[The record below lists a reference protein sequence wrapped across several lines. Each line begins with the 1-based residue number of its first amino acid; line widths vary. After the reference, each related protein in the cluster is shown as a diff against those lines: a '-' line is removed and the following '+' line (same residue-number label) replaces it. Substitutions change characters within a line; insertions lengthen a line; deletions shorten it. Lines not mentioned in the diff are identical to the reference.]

1 MSLLLKKTNGGFPT
15 LFSDWLNPAMLTSDF
30 IDLDSES
37 PFSALRLGINVPS
50 ANVKETAKEY
60 LVELAAPGLERKD
73 FKVEI
78 ADHTLNISSEKRE
91 ERKEEKNGYS
101 RKEYS
106 YDSFSRAFSLPDN
119 VIEAKI
125 DAKYQNGILRI
136 VLPKK
141 EVSVTKASREIAVS

>member
-1 MSLLLKKTNGGFPT
+1 MSLLVKTNGGFPT

-30 IDLDSES
+30 MDFDSEA

-50 ANVKETAKEY
+50 ANVTENAKEY

-78 ADHTLNISSEKRE
+78 TDHILNISSEK
-91 ERKEEKNGYS
+91 KEEKKEEKDGYS
-101 RKEYS
+101 RKEFSYS
-106 YDSFSRAFSLPDN
+106 SFNRSFSLPDN
-119 VIEAKI
+119 VKEGGI
-125 DAKYQNGILRI
+125 DAKYQNGILKI

-141 EVSVTKASREIAVS
+141 DVTVSKPVREIAVS

>member
-1 MSLLLKKTNGGFPT
+1 MSLLVKTNGGFPT

-30 IDLDSES
+30 MDFDSEA

-60 LVELAAPGLERKD
+60 LIELAAPGLERKD

-78 ADHTLNISSEKRE
+78 TDHTLNISSEK
-91 ERKEEKNGYS
+91 KEEKKEEKDGYS
-101 RKEYS
+101 RKEFSYS
-106 YDSFSRAFSLPDN
+106 SFNRSFSLPDN
-119 VIEAKI
+119 VKEGGI
-125 DAKYQNGILRI
+125 DAKYQNGILKI

-141 EVSVTKASREIAVS
+141 DVTVSKPVREIAVS